1 MEDINA
7 TSHVKF
13 GGWDQVGIQDGHN
26 LSLINTVN
34 KTSWAVRA
42 DGFSVGH
49 KSILSGD
56 DILAILDPNVPY
68 VMFPS
73 DSFSG
78 VRD

>member
-1 MEDINA
+1 M
-7 TSHVKF
+7 
-13 GGWDQVGIQDGHN
+13 GIQEGHN
-26 LSLINTVN
+26 LTLINTVN

-42 DGFSVGH
+42 DGFSVAQ
-49 KSILSGD
+49 KSILNGD

-73 DSFSG
+73 EAFSG